1 MVGSGKAV
9 HNNKLGAICQ
19 IMIGEPFS
27 VETRSAGKIHG
38 VRWGNPNA
46 PAVLGLH
53 GWLDN
58 VATFAP
64 LSPLLADLQI
74 FAIDLPGHGLSEHRP
89 SGVRYHLLDYV
100 PAALESA
107 DALKLGE
114 FILMG
119 HSLGGAISGLLT
131 AAMPERIRALVLVE
145 ALGPL
150 SEPEDKAAIRLSD
163 SLHAYQSAYAR
174 TPAIYP
180 ELKALIKMRA
190 EVGKMTEKSAQ
201 LLIERN
207 TYRTRGG
214 YQWRSD
220 SRLRLPSPSYFSE
233 AQVLEYLKAIN
244 VPTVIILGEDG
255 LLLQRDTLAARLA
268 ALPEA
273 DVHRF
278 RGGHHLHMDNPKPV
292 AEAVS
297 KFISTIA

>member
-1 MVGSGKAV
+1 
-9 HNNKLGAICQ
+9 
-19 IMIGEPFS
+19 MIGEPFS
-27 VETRSAGKIHG
+27 IETPSAGKIHG

-64 LSPLLADLQI
+64 LSPFLADLQI
-74 FAIDLPGHGLSEHRP
+74 FAIDLPGHGFSEHRP
-89 SGVRYHLLDYV
+89 PGVRYHLLDYV

-107 DALKLGE
+107 DALKLGD

-131 AAMPERIRALVLVE
+131 AAMPDRIRALVLLE

-150 SEPEDKAAIRLSD
+150 SEPEDKVAIRLSD

-174 TPAIYP
+174 TPTVYP

-190 EVGKMTEKSAQ
+190 DVGKMTETSAQ

-207 TYRTRGG
+207 TYRIRDG

-220 SRLRLPSPSYFSE
+220 SRLRLPSPFYFSE

-278 RGGHHLHMDNPKPV
+278 RGAHHLHMDNPRPV
-292 AEAVS
+292 AEAIN

>member
-1 MVGSGKAV
+1 
-9 HNNKLGAICQ
+9 
-19 IMIGEPFS
+19 MIGEPFS

-38 VRWGNPNA
+38 VRCGNPNA

-119 HSLGGAISGLLT
+119 HSLGGAISGLFF
-131 AAMPERIRALVLVE
+131 AAMQERIRALVLLE

-163 SLHAYQSAYAR
+163 SLHAYQSA
-174 TPAIYP
+174 
-180 ELKALIKMRA
+180 
-190 EVGKMTEKSAQ
+190 
-201 LLIERN
+201 
-207 TYRTRGG
+207 
-214 YQWRSD
+214 
-220 SRLRLPSPSYFSE
+220 
-233 AQVLEYLKAIN
+233 
-244 VPTVIILGEDG
+244 
-255 LLLQRDTLAARLA
+255 
-268 ALPEA
+268 
-273 DVHRF
+273 
-278 RGGHHLHMDNPKPV
+278 
-292 AEAVS
+292 
-297 KFISTIA
+297 